1 MKPFNRKS
9 TSNNRSSLA
18 LLLSL
23 LHDLLD
29 NLLFLNQECAND
41 TVLDAVGTSGTAVG
55 TLDGLLWSGDA
66 GIFARTQSRD
76 TREFDAAVTA
86 FWRSALLLQVQISEL
101 ASGSLDNADLV
112 RLSVVRLSPTVG
124 QSV

>member
-29 NLLFLNQECAND
+29 NLLFLNQERANH
-41 TVLDAVGTSGTAVG
+41 TVLDAVGTPGTTVG
-55 TLDGLLWSGDA
+55 ALDSLLWSGDA
-66 GIFARTQSRD
+66 GVFARTQSRD
-76 TREFDAAVTA
+76 TGEFDAAVTA
-86 FWRSALLLQVQISEL
+86 FWCSALLLQVKISEL
-101 ASGSLDNADLV
+101 ASGSLNNADLV
-112 RLSVVRLSPTVG
+112 RLGVVRLSPTVG
-124 QSV
+124 ESV

>member
-29 NLLFLNQECAND
+29 NLLFLNQERANH
-41 TVLDAVGTSGTAVG
+41 TVLDAVGTPGTTVG
-55 TLDGLLWSGDA
+55 ALDSLLWSGDA
-66 GIFARTQSRD
+66 GVFARTQSRD
-76 TREFDAAVTA
+76 LSKYMSTI
-86 FWRSALLLQVQISEL
+86 ALLDDREM
-101 ASGSLDNADLV
+101 AWRNC
-112 RLSVVRLSPTVG
+112 RLSMPKFALNQMNLHRGV
-124 QSV
+124 